1 MLGHIRT
8 KMKKRTY
15 LVGLCVSILVAL
27 AGIYISFRGVE
38 WTWSTLFSLTK
49 HDKLPDG
56 VDSMV
61 KTGLSSSEQ
70 MFILLFV
77 GFTIILVLNGYLFF
91 QTLRYRNDDLAAS
104 YEGSLVKR

>member
-1 MLGHIRT
+1 MAQLFSLGHIHT
-8 KMKKRTY
+8 TMKKSTY
-15 LVGLCVSILVAL
+15 LVGLCVSIMFAL
-27 AGIYISFRGVE
+27 AGIYISFQGFE
-38 WTWSTLFSLTK
+38 LTWGTLFSLTK

-77 GFTIILVLNGYLFF
+77 GFTVVLVLNSYLLFR
-91 QTLRYRNDDLAAS
+91 TLRQRKDDHVA
-104 YEGSLVKR
+104 

>member
-1 MLGHIRT
+1 VAQLWSLGHIHT
-8 KMKKRTY
+8 TMKKPTH
-15 LVGLCVSILVAL
+15 LVSILVAL

-38 WTWSTLFSLTK
+38 RTCGILFSLTK

-77 GFTIILVLNGYLFF
+77 GFTIILVLNSYLLFR
-91 QTLRYRNDDLAAS
+91 TLRQRKDDHVA
-104 YEGSLVKR
+104 

>member
-1 MLGHIRT
+1 MLGHIHAM
-8 KMKKRTY
+8 MKKRNY
-15 LVGLCVSILVAL
+15 LVGLCVSILFAL

-38 WTWSTLFSLTK
+38 LTWGTLFSLTK

-77 GFTIILVLNGYLFF
+77 GFTIILVLNSYLLFR
-91 QTLRYRNDDLAAS
+91 TLRYRNDDHVA
-104 YEGSLVKR
+104 